1 MSSVLFLLRF
11 LLVYRQIPF
20 SKVKFSWIIQFY
32 CLEETSVPPPTKRRL
47 RGGLAAKPPV
57 LETAKTAPA
66 PVVKTDTVIEEP
78 QKAQD
83 PIEAPAAV
91 APKRKFFKSK
101 AAAAAPKSSTVAVS
115 QPTTTTIKTEPN
127 KIEFL
132 NPNLKKVRLLI
143 IMLHFARYYLFLINV
158 QYYVKV

>member
-1 MSSVLFLLRF
+1 MSSVLFLLRL
-11 LLVYRQIPF
+11 LLVYRQILF
-20 SKVKFSWIIQFY
+20 SKVKYSWIIQFY

-47 RGGLAAKPPV
+47 RGGLAAKPSV
-57 LETAKTAPA
+57 LETAKTASA

-78 QKAQD
+78 HKAQD

-101 AAAAAPKSSTVAVS
+101 AAAAAPKSSTVAAS

-132 NPNLKKVRLLI
+132 NSNLKKVRLLI
-143 IMLHFARYYLFLINV
+143 IM
-158 QYYVKV
+158 